1 MGWRWLAIKH
11 LIKVNRISLRSLC
24 RRDYVYNT
32 PLEPIERLAE
42 NEYLKYCHWVKEA
55 DQLEKDVR
63 TSFHWMC
70 NSTIVEEYELSRD
83 VMELFMTRHDRVQRM
98 IVHLSRGFAEKYG
111 RSPTVPSIIE
121 KNGFVRIHKEMMN
134 DQD

>member
-1 MGWRWLAIKH
+1 MRWKAIKY
-11 LIKVNRISLRSLC
+11 LIKGIWITLRSLC
-24 RRDYVYNT
+24 RKDYIYNT
-32 PLEPIERLAE
+32 PFEPIERLAE

-83 VMELFMTRHDRVQRM
+83 VMELFMTRHNRVLRM
-98 IVHLSRGFAEKYG
+98 IINLSAGFARKYG

-121 KNGFVRIHKEMMN
+121 KNGFVRQHKESLKKEPR
-134 DQD
+134 